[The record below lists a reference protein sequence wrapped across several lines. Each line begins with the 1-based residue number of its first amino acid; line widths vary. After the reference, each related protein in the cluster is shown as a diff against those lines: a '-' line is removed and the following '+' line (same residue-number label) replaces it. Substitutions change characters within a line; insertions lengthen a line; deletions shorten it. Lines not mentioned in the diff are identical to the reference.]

1 MQHEFKTHSFSF
13 IQQGEWVVFDFTLN
27 SDIYFEMQLS
37 SRACEFGNSI
47 KEQNNRALINM
58 FSMFGVQPNLE
69 YLFKPTPIENE
80 RYLIYR
86 FIKSILQDDNPRL
99 VQFESENEYRYFC
112 DSHNITAEQQIWF
125 KRIYVNDNINSA
137 LSYVLQKSLIF
148 QELYFP
154 PMSNKVVPSHHE
166 VQSCHKNYSFKSDF
180 IDIYDVIRR
189 KEIKSL
195 YHFTDSRNIQ
205 SIKETGY
212 IYSQNNI
219 RRIGINTVYASTN
232 DSRDIDSLKGLSNFV
247 RLSFVPSHPM
257 MHVAMTC
264 GRIRHPRVI
273 EINPLILLLPGVL
286 ISDRNAIKTGAKI
299 GSHAYDLERCHF
311 ELFSKNYLS
320 LNDIDSKMYF
330 QAEILVP
337 DKIGNDMIINTSDIF

>member
-125 KRIYVNDNINSA
+125 KRIYVNDNITGRGIGSKCMGSLKHWLHQKGYTRFDTDTA
-137 LSYVLQKSLIF
+137 LSNEIAQYYY
-148 QELYFP
+148 E
-154 PMSNKVVPSHHE
+154 
-166 VQSCHKNYSFKSDF
+166 KNEF
-180 IDIYDVIRR
+180 IR
-189 KEIKSL
+189 E
-195 YHFTDSRNIQ
+195 
-205 SIKETGY
+205 
-212 IYSQNNI
+212 
-219 RRIGINTVYASTN
+219 GITRSY
-232 DSRDIDSLKGLSNFV
+232 
-247 RLSFVPSHPM
+247 
-257 MHVAMTC
+257 
-264 GRIRHPRVI
+264 
-273 EINPLILLLPGVL
+273 
-286 ISDRNAIKTGAKI
+286 
-299 GSHAYDLERCHF
+299 
-311 ELFSKNYLS
+311 YL
-320 LNDIDSKMYF
+320 
-330 QAEILVP
+330 
-337 DKIGNDMIINTSDIF
+337 